1 MRFFN
6 RVSLPTPESVNLEFA
21 LAGIGN
27 RALALLID
35 YHALGLLLAVFWIGW
50 ISFSIQLMSFLNQLN
65 GDYSATPNWL
75 LGIFLLANFA
85 IFTGY
90 FVYFEVFWQG
100 QTPGKRLAKIRV
112 IREDGRPI
120 RMSQAALRAL
130 LRPVDDFLFLG
141 VFFILLSQ
149 HEKRIGDMV
158 AGTLVVQESSA
169 ETKTPLTVSDEA
181 QQLATQLADMTQ
193 LDALR
198 PDDFAV
204 VRAYLQRRSS
214 MAIQPRRD
222 LSMQLARQLKTLIQL
237 DTIPTGL
244 TSDQFL
250 EAIYLA
256 YQNPSSR
263 Y

>member
-1 MRFFN
+1 
-6 RVSLPTPESVNLEFA
+6 
-21 LAGIGN
+21 
-27 RALALLID
+27 
-35 YHALGLLLAVFWIGW
+35 
-50 ISFSIQLMSFLNQLN
+50 
-65 GDYSATPNWL
+65 
-75 LGIFLLANFA
+75 
-85 IFTGY
+85 
-90 FVYFEVFWQG
+90 
-100 QTPGKRLAKIRV
+100 
-112 IREDGRPI
+112 
-120 RMSQAALRAL
+120 
-130 LRPVDDFLFLG
+130 
-141 VFFILLSQ
+141 
-149 HEKRIGDMV
+149 MV

-169 ETKTPLTVSDEA
+169 DPKTPLTVSDEA